1 MFVSMAL
8 SSRMEM
14 SKSMAV
20 ATLLVPSAYFP
31 IKMVVRPSAL
41 KCLTTLILMLMAVP
55 RSNSGEVEMH

>member
-1 MFVSMAL
+1 
-8 SSRMEM
+8 M

-41 KCLTTLILMLMAVP
+41 RCLTTLILMLMAVP
-55 RSNSGEVEMH
+55 RSNSGDVEMH